1 MNNLLSKLVPF
12 KKGESVTDNPEVT
25 DRLNA
30 LMELVRG
37 LARGDNIVTGGSIRK
52 ATGSGNVVLVG
63 DVPAAPSVRSR
74 PLPFQ
79 VSIVSAPSDS
89 GGGPRARIYG
99 GWVYQSTSAHGS
111 AKTTLEWI
119 HIPTS
124 YPPEEGGD
132 GPWDTDLGDGDNWV
146 YLSNK
151 LLGENPTSMDPPMAS
166 WTDTEADTFKGVALA
181 YISVDITDETQ
192 DLFQYHI
199 GNVFVDNNFN
209 LRSSGSLVGYK
220 AELEEGTSET
230 AADLAFKMIAGAD
243 PILTLFKGIDSLTW
257 NAIKADYIGMITDG
271 SVGPEVALSRTSG
284 RYLSLKPAYV
294 EMQNDAGTKRVV
306 VNSDGDTEVSLSHTS
321 GKYTS
326 VKAAY
331 IESQNDAGTQKVV
344 INTAVGPEVSLS
356 RTSGKYT
363 SIKAAYI
370 EMQNDA
376 ATKKCTIEV
385 DTEALI
391 YLLGVNPKLRLQG
404 DTDWLEAASNQFSMG
419 HSPAIYFEEGVRINS
434 DGDVA
439 LGKSPIQLTFDP
451 SGVLKVAKTVG
462 FFQADGGDLTGQ
474 SGDGAD
480 NYSLQEITYL
490 DKDGNAKKVKGYFS
504 APEDAT
510 GVTKEDISV
519 CVDGTATTKKFLIA
533 PT

>member
-1 MNNLLSKLVPF
+1 MNLLEKLVPF
-12 KKGESVTDNPEVT
+12 AKGDKIAGAPGFTE
-25 DRLNA
+25 RLNA
-30 LMELVRG
+30 MMAVIRA
-37 LARGDNIVTGGSIRK
+37 LARGDNLFAGQGIRMLK
-52 ATGSGNVVLVG
+52 GEGMVSLTA
-63 DVPAAPSVRSR
+63 DVPLSFPATPHT
-74 PLPFQ
+74 PLPFE
-79 VSIVSAPSDS
+79 VEVVMAPADS
-89 GGGPRARIYG
+89 GGGPRARIHG

-124 YPPEEGGD
+124 VPPEEGGD
-132 GPWDTDLGDGDNWV
+132 GPWDTDLADGDNWI

-220 AELEEGTSET
+220 AELEDGASET
-230 AADLAFKMIAGAD
+230 PADLAFKMIAGAD
-243 PILTLFKGIDSLTW
+243 PILTLFKGIDNLTW

-284 RYLSLKPAYV
+284 RYTSVKPAYV
-294 EMQNDAGTKRVV
+294 EMQNDAGTKKVV

-326 VKAAY
+326 V
-331 IESQNDAGTQKVV
+331 
-344 INTAVGPEVSLS
+344 
-356 RTSGKYT
+356 
-363 SIKAAYI
+363 KAAYI

-391 YLLGVNPKLRLQG
+391 YLLGLTPKLQLQG
-404 DTDWLEAASNQFSMG
+404 DADWLDAASNQFSMG
-419 HSPAIYFEEGVRINS
+419 HSPAISFEEGVRINS

-439 LGKSPIQLTFDP
+439 FGKSPIQLTFDP
-451 SGVLKVAKTVG
+451 AGVLKVAKTVG

-490 DKDGNAKKVKGYFS
+490 DKDGNPKKVKGYF
-504 APEDAT
+504 T
-510 GVTKEDISV
+510 
-519 CVDGTATTKKFLIA
+519 A
-533 PT
+533 PTADTSSLGLRSVTVCDGENTKSMSVLGTEPS